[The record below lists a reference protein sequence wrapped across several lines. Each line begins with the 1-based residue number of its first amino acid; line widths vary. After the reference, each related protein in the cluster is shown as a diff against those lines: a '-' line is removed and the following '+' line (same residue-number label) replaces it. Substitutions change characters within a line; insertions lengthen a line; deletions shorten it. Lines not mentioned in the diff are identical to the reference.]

1 MISAHYIDMMFIN
14 YRLRGS
20 MVSSAVAVAMAVVV
34 APVEP
39 GAQVFTMPQ

>member
-20 MVSSAVAVAMAVVV
+20 MVSSAVAVAMAV